1 MTSAWLLPEH
11 IADVL
16 PSEARRIEE
25 LRRKLLDLARSYGF
39 ELVIPPMLEH
49 LESLL
54 SGTGHALDLKT
65 FKLVD
70 QLSGRMLGVRADTTP
85 QVARI
90 DAHLL
95 NRQGVARLCYCGPV
109 LHARPDRP
117 LATREPLQ
125 FGAEIYGHA
134 GLEADLEIQ
143 DLALDG
149 LAAAG
154 FGSLV
159 LDIGD
164 ARIVRSLLADD
175 EKSQGRASELVTDI
189 VAALTLKDRSA
200 VETLVAGCSAP
211 VRAALLMLLDL
222 YGGPEVLDEARRRLP
237 ALPGIAAALDDMAWL
252 GRHLAAAHPDIDVGF
267 DLSDMSGYAYYSG
280 VRFSVYAGGSTDA
293 LLRGGR
299 YDEVGAVFGRNRP
312 AVGFSLDLRQL
323 SAAMPAAP
331 LRAAI
336 RAPWSEDAGLRA
348 AIRALRADNETVVCA
363 LPGHD
368 HETQEFACDRELVAI
383 DNQWTLRSLSAV

>member
-25 LRRKLLDLARSYGF
+25 MRRKLLDLARSYVF

-54 SGTGHALDLKT
+54 SGTGHAMDLKT

-70 QLSGRMLGVRADTTP
+70 QLSGRMVGVRADTTP

-95 NRQGVARLCYCGPV
+95 NRTGVARLCYCGPV

-154 FGSLV
+154 VASLV
-159 LDIGD
+159 LDMGD
-164 ARIVRSLLADD
+164 ARIVRSLL
-175 EKSQGRASELVTDI
+175 SEERSAPVADI

-200 VETLVAGCSAP
+200 VETLVAGCAP
-211 VRAALLMLLDL
+211 ATRDALLALLDL
-222 YGGPEVLDEARRRLP
+222 YGGTEVLEEARRVLP
-237 ALPGIAAALDDMAWL
+237 AHPAIAAALDDLAWL
-252 GRHLAAAHPDIDVGF
+252 GRHLHAAHPGIEVGF

-280 VRFSVYAGGSTDA
+280 VRFSVYAAGSTDA

-323 SAAMPAAP
+323 STAMPVAP

-348 AIRALRADNETVVCA
+348 AIRALRAANETVVCA
-363 LPGHD
+363 LPGHE
-368 HETQEFACDRELVAI
+368 HETQEFACDRELVSV
-383 DNQWTLRSLSAV
+383 DHQWTLRALAPA

>member
-25 LRRKLLDLARSYGF
+25 MRRKLLDLARSYGF

-134 GLEADLEIQ
+134 GLEADLEVQ
-143 DLALDG
+143 ELALDG

-154 FGSLV
+154 VASLV
-159 LDIGD
+159 LDMGD
-164 ARIVRSLLADD
+164 ARIVRSLLSGEHRTPQAV
-175 EKSQGRASELVTDI
+175 SEI

-200 VETLVAGCSAP
+200 VETLAAGCSAS
-211 VRAALLMLLDL
+211 VCEALVTLLDL
-222 YGGPEVLDEARRRLP
+222 YGGPEVLEEARRRLP
-237 ALPGIAAALDDMAWL
+237 AHPAIGAALDDLAWL
-252 GRHLAAAHPDIDVGF
+252 GRHVRAAHPAIEVGF

-280 VRFSVYAGGSTDA
+280 VRFSVYAAGSTDA

-299 YDEVGAVFGRNRP
+299 YDEVGAVFGRSRP

-323 SAAMPAAP
+323 STAMPVAP

-336 RAPWSEDAGLRA
+336 RAPWSEDAGLRT

-363 LPGHD
+363 LPGHE
-368 HETQEFACDRELVAI
+368 HEAQEFECDRELVAV
-383 DNQWTLRSLSAV
+383 DDRWTLRSLA

>member
-25 LRRKLLDLARSYGF
+25 MRRKLLDLARSYGF

-54 SGTGHALDLKT
+54 SGTGQALDLKT

-70 QLSGRMLGVRADTTP
+70 QLSGRMVGVRADTTP

-134 GLEADLEIQ
+134 GLEADLEVQ

-154 FGSLV
+154 VGSLV
-159 LDIGD
+159 LDMGD
-164 ARIVRSLLADD
+164 ARIVRSILAA
-175 EKSQGRASELVTDI
+175 EGRAPASFTEI

-200 VETLVAGCSAP
+200 VETLSEGCSTAT
-211 VRAALLMLLDL
+211 REALLTLLDL
-222 YGGPEVLDEARRRLP
+222 YGGIEVLD
-237 ALPGIAAALDDMAWL
+237 
-252 GRHLAAAHPDIDVGF
+252 
-267 DLSDMSGYAYYSG
+267 
-280 VRFSVYAGGSTDA
+280 
-293 LLRGGR
+293 
-299 YDEVGAVFGRNRP
+299 
-312 AVGFSLDLRQL
+312 
-323 SAAMPAAP
+323 
-331 LRAAI
+331 
-336 RAPWSEDAGLRA
+336 
-348 AIRALRADNETVVCA
+348 
-363 LPGHD
+363 
-368 HETQEFACDRELVAI
+368 
-383 DNQWTLRSLSAV
+383 